1 MRLERK
7 MGIMKI
13 LVAEDNL
20 NHQKLARE
28 TLEDSGYEVVTVA
41 DGLQALDAIRKE
53 PFDLVVLD
61 IRMPGMDGLD
71 FIKTVRREQG
81 EHADVPIIVVSGYGL
96 RQHQRDF
103 KMAGISQVLSKPYDC
118 DHLIEKIKRYEP

>member
-1 MRLERK
+1 

-41 DGLQALDAIRKE
+41 DGLQALDAVRKE

-71 FIKTVRREQG
+71 FIKTVRRERG
-81 EHADVPIIVVSGYGL
+81 EHSDIPIIVVSGYGL

-103 KMAGISQVLSKPYDC
+103 KMAGISHVLSKPYDC
-118 DHLIEKIKRYEP
+118 DHLIEKIKRYEH